1 MTASDALARIPYL
14 RALPAAEREALAR
27 HCAFQSLERG
37 ACVFREGEAPAGV
50 FLILEGRIKLL
61 RSSEDGREQ
70 ILHEEGPGV
79 TLGEV
84 PVFDGGGYVGSAIAV
99 EAAHVLFVPRAP
111 LLEALTRSPASALDV
126 IHVLASRVRKF
137 AGVVEDLALRGV
149 TERVASYLCREI
161 ERAGGDTLELRITR
175 DELATHVGTVREQA
189 SRALSQLKAAGVI
202 DVQARRIVI
211 LDPAALRRLA
221 GTPVQG
227 RGTNA

>member
-1 MTASDALARIPYL
+1 MTAADAPARIPYL
-14 RALPAAEREALAR
+14 RALPAADRESLASQ
-27 HCAFQSLERG
+27 CAFQSLERG
-37 ACVFREGEAPAGV
+37 ACVFREGDAPAGV

-70 ILHEEGPGV
+70 VLHEEGPGV

-84 PVFDGGGYVGSAIAV
+84 PVFDGNGYVGSAIAV
-99 EAAHVLFVPRAP
+99 EPARVLFVPRAP
-111 LLEALTRSPASALDV
+111 LLEALRRSPASALDV
-126 IHVLASRVRKF
+126 IQVLASRVRKL
-137 AGVVEDLALRGV
+137 AGVVEDLSLRGV

-161 ERAGGDTLELRITR
+161 ARAGSDTLELRITR

-202 DVQARRIVI
+202 DVRARHIVI
-211 LDPAALRRLA
+211 LDPEALRRLA
-221 GTPVQG
+221 GTAVQA